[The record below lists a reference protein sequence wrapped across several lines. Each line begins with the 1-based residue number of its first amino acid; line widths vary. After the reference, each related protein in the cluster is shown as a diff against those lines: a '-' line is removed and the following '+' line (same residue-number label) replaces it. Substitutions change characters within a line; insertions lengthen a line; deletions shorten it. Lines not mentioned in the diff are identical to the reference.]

1 MRSSAYLAE
10 YLGSFFF
17 ILVILMSGGNPLV
30 IGAALA
36 LTVILIGGISG
47 AHVNP
52 AVSVA
57 QYLQGSLRPVDLLSY
72 VMVQLVG
79 GASAF
84 YAYQFAK

>member
-1 MRSSAYLAE
+1 MRTSAYLAE

-17 ILVILMSGGNPLV
+17 ILAILMSGGNALV

-36 LTVILIGGISG
+36 LTVVLIGGISG

-57 QYLQGSLRPVDLLSY
+57 QYLQGSLHPVDLLSF
-72 VMVQLVG
+72 VFAQLVG

-84 YAYQFAK
+84 YAYRYAK

>member
-17 ILVILMSGGNPLV
+17 ILIILMSGGNPLV
-30 IGAALA
+30 IGGALA
-36 LTVILIGGISG
+36 LVVVLIGGMSG

-57 QYLQGSLRPVDLLSY
+57 QYLQGSLRPVDLFSY
-72 VMVQLVG
+72 VLVQLVG
-79 GASAF
+79 GVSAF
-84 YAYQFAK
+84 YAYRMAK

>member
-17 ILVILMSGGNPLV
+17 ILVVLMSGGNALV
-30 IGAALA
+30 IAAGLA
-36 LTVILIGGISG
+36 ATVALIGGLSG

-57 QYLQGSLRPVDLLSY
+57 QYLTGSLRPVDLLSF
-72 VMVQLVG
+72 VFVQLLG
-79 GASAF
+79 GVSAY
-84 YAYQFAK
+84 YAYRLAR

>member
-1 MRSSAYLAE
+1 MRTSAYLAE

-17 ILVILMSGGNPLV
+17 ILAILMSGGNALV

-36 LTVILIGGISG
+36 LTVVLIGGISG

-57 QYLQGSLRPVDLLSY
+57 QYLQGSLRPVDLLSF
-72 VMVQLVG
+72 VFAQLVG

-84 YAYQFAK
+84 YAYRYAK